1 MSVLGSALLLL
12 ALFKMYAHVG
22 KYFNLLY
29 QIDIS
34 YLYQRMQEMKFIL
47 KQIRLIRDSN
57 FSKCQLV
64 SES

>member
-1 MSVLGSALLLL
+1 MTVLGSILLLL
-12 ALFKMYAHVG
+12 ALFKMYVHVA

-57 FSKCQLV
+57 FEKCELI
-64 SES
+64 S